1 MRRCACHDAGTPPL
15 LSLLLSP
22 SLLRVLR
29 SRGPEFEV
37 FARSPL
43 SGVSERAHTRERCH
57 CRLHTRM
64 HSARIARRAAQTHG
78 AMRRTHHRSLQS
90 SGRRASLMPP
100 SALTT
105 ASCAGSPHSKPQLAA
120 ANHCTTC
127 SSCCCTLLAELL
139 ITPSG
144 TGAPRAMPLAEHSV
158 SEASLASC
166 CLERPPHWV
175 LSVCLHV
182 RGTQA
187 EIEALSFNPRRLS
200 YLTRGGGRI

>member
-22 SLLRVLR
+22 SLLRILR

-57 CRLHTRM
+57 PATVDY
-64 HSARIARRAAQTHG
+64 T
-78 AMRRTHHRSLQS
+78 
-90 SGRRASLMPP
+90 
-100 SALTT
+100 
-105 ASCAGSPHSKPQLAA
+105 PQLAA

-127 SSCCCTLLAELL
+127 SSVCCTLLAELL
-139 ITPSG
+139 ISTSS
-144 TGAPRAMPLAEHSV
+144 TSAPRAIPLAEHSV

-166 CLERPPHWV
+166 WLERPPIGV
-175 LSVCLHV
+175 CLSV
-182 RGTQA
+182 
-187 EIEALSFNPRRLS
+187 
-200 YLTRGGGRI
+200 